1 MSHREAARYPMAENG
16 GARSLIDHFAVLAD
30 PRQSWKV
37 VYPLPE
43 VLLLVLCGTLAGA
56 EDFVE
61 IRRWGLVNQGFLQR
75 FLPFAEGI
83 PSHDTLNDLVNALDG
98 DLFAAC
104 FSKWVASLCESE
116 PDLVAIDGKTS
127 RRTHDKAKERNPL
140 HLVSAWASRQRL
152 VLGQQACEAKSNEIT
167 AIPLLLERLALT
179 GALVTIDAMGCQTRI
194 AQTILGRGADYLLAV
209 KENWPNLHGESER
222 FFEDAIGLDRD
233 QTTDADHGR
242 IELRRHAVSH
252 DIAFLTGNRRFPGEP
267 RFPGLAA
274 IAMVEAEVERG
285 RKRSRERRYYLCS
298 TYLCSTPIDARLF
311 ARAVRCHWH
320 IENRL
325 HWVLDVVFHED
336 LNRLRSGC
344 GPQNMA
350 TVRHRAMNLRRNA
363 NDKHSLK
370 VRRKSAAW
378 DTAYLEA
385 ILRPAASAR
394 SSDPPGFPRAR
405 GGRGAGQE
413 SSRATMRSNIRPLTT
428 ARCQTPVGTGDRRT
442 GPLPSPTLRSPEA
455 RSTSVPCPT
464 RPRPAV
470 P

>member
-1 MSHREAARYPMAENG
+1 MAENG

-61 IRRWGLVNQGFLQR
+61 IRRWGMVNQGFLRR

-83 PSHDTLNDLVNALDG
+83 PSHDTLNDIVNALDG

-104 FSKWVASLCESE
+104 FSEWVASVCESE
-116 PDLVAIDGKTS
+116 PDIVAIDGKTS

-209 KENWPNLHGESER
+209 KENWPNLHGEIER
-222 FFEDAIGLDRD
+222 FFEDAIGLDRY
-233 QTTDADHGR
+233 QTTDVDHGR

-252 DIAFLTGNRRFPGEP
+252 DIAFLTRDRRFPGEP

-285 RKRSRERRYYLCS
+285 RKRSRERRY
-298 TYLCSTPIDARLF
+298 YLCSTPIDARLF

-350 TVRHRAMNLRRNA
+350 TVRHMAMNLIRNA

-378 DTAYLEA
+378 DTTYLDA
-385 ILRPAASAR
+385 ILRQAA
-394 SSDPPGFPRAR
+394 
-405 GGRGAGQE
+405 
-413 SSRATMRSNIRPLTT
+413 
-428 ARCQTPVGTGDRRT
+428 
-442 GPLPSPTLRSPEA
+442 
-455 RSTSVPCPT
+455 
-464 RPRPAV
+464 
-470 P
+470 